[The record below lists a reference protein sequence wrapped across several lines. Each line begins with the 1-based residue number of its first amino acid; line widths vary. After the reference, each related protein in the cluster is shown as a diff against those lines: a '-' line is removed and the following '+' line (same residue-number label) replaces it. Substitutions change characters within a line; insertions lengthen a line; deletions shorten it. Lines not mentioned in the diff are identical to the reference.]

1 MAEGDFLRRVDAEL
15 ARTNEILAE
24 DRAARRREAEAHGEA
39 LQDIRVE
46 LRQMSLRGERL
57 AQGYLR
63 ALEDMSGV
71 LEGMSG
77 VLADM
82 SDQLRAN
89 TKAVLAM
96 LDRFERGDGPAPAGA

>member
-1 MAEGDFLRRVDAEL
+1 MADGDFLERIDAEL
-15 ARTNEILAE
+15 ARTNEILE
-24 DRAARRREAEAHGEA
+24 QDRAARQRETEA
-39 LQDIRVE
+39 LQDVRVE

-57 AQGYLR
+57 AQGCLR

-71 LEGMSG
+71 LDNMSG
-77 VLADM
+77 VLEDM

-89 TKAVLAM
+89 TRALLAM

>member
-1 MAEGDFLRRVDAEL
+1 MAEGDFLRRIDAEL
-15 ARTNEILAE
+15 ARTNAILEE

-39 LQDIRVE
+39 LQDVRVE

-71 LEGMSG
+71 LE
-77 VLADM
+77 DM

-89 TKAVLAM
+89 TRAVLAM
-96 LDRFERGDGPAPAGA
+96 LDRFERGDGPAPADA

>member
-1 MAEGDFLRRVDAEL
+1 MAQGDFLKRIDAEL
-15 ARTNEILAE
+15 RTNKILEE
-24 DRAARRREAEAHGEA
+24 DRAARQREMTAHGDA

-63 ALEDMSGV
+63 ALEDMSRV
-71 LEGMSG
+71 LE
-77 VLADM
+77 DM

-89 TKAVLAM
+89 TRAVLSM
-96 LDRFERGDGPAPAGA
+96 LDRFERGDGPAAAGA